1 MVDDNYLHEC
11 LNSVTTDIHRYF
23 ITVHLTLGM
32 KHYLD
37 NNLECSFIAAE
48 RTLKN
53 ASDQSKEIDPDLIF
67 QYENG
72 TKGILGEI
80 KSSLS
85 HNELNVKNNVFEQ
98 LRKYDHDVIGWD
110 SPDNLVE
117 THDILHLLHMLDS
130 DWYISVYKKYDGSE
144 INLHKNYC
152 IVEFTDLT
160 SVKAGQGDIILVRYK
175 YGTLGC
181 GSLLSKFKENLHIE
195 IDNLSNNYERLKF
208 TRKKP
213 PLAYLMDKLWFFI
226 FTSFGRHKI
235 DNDFVDVNL
244 GDITKIAQ
252 DYYYPWAGIEG
263 ENSQLRISWIKEA
276 LNMFVK
282 INLAEKIEPTADQ
295 YRIHLRKKNLPNDM
309 GKYIIEQICKKYI
322 EEHPRKIT
330 DAQTSLDNF
339 EIESVKGNEDT

>member
-1 MVDDNYLHEC
+1 
-11 LNSVTTDIHRYF
+11 
-23 ITVHLTLGM
+23 M

-37 NNLECSFIAAE
+37 NNLECRFIAAE

-53 ASDQSKEIDPDLIF
+53 ANDQSKEIDPDLIF

-98 LRKYDHDVIGWD
+98 LRKYDQDVIGWD
-110 SPDNLVE
+110 SSDNLVE
-117 THDILHLLHMLDS
+117 NHDILHLIHMLDS
-130 DWYISVYKKYDGSE
+130 DWYISVYNKYEGSE
-144 INLHKNYC
+144 IKLQKDYC

-181 GSLLSKFKENLHIE
+181 DSLLTKFKENLHIE
-195 IDNLSNNYERLKF
+195 IDSLSNNYERLKF
-208 TRKKP
+208 TRKRP

-226 FTSFGRHKI
+226 FTSFGRYNIDSDSFDVKLSEIIKI
-235 DNDFVDVNL
+235 V
-244 GDITKIAQ
+244 Q

-263 ENSQLRISWIKEA
+263 ENSQLRESWIKEA
-276 LNMFVK
+276 LDMFVK
-282 INLAEKIEPTADQ
+282 INLAERIGTTAEQ

-309 GKYIIEQICKKYI
+309 GKYIIEKICKKFI
-322 EEHPRKIT
+322 EEHPRKMI

-339 EIESVKGNEDT
+339 KMESVKSKEDT